1 MHMQSWGC
9 ISSMSL
15 QALVLKPGVK
25 SLGEGSE
32 GDQGAPPAVF
42 VVIHVLLVCSEVVSS
57 SQVLSL
63 LLKLRLGLI
72 SRR

>member
-15 QALVLKPGVK
+15 QALVLKPGVN

-32 GDQGAPPAVF
+32 GDQGAPPAVL
-42 VVIHVLLVCSEVVSS
+42 VVIHVLLVCSEVVPD
-57 SQVLSL
+57 SQILSL
-63 LLKLRLGLI
+63 LLRLRLGLI
-72 SRR
+72 SKR